1 MHAVLLADKTICLW
15 LHRIQMKI
23 RWDVMK
29 ILIGDDIEVLAGRNT
44 GEDASGGS
52 MSNI

>member
-1 MHAVLLADKTICLW
+1 MHAVLLANEAICLW

-29 ILIGDDIEVLAGRNT
+29 VFIDDDTEVPLVGILLRY
-44 GEDASGGS
+44 
-52 MSNI
+52 